1 MRERVAEEGG
11 RGRAET
17 ETDRVHLSWDRKNVE
32 PSRGERLETMEA
44 EGARRAKRR
53 RTRRGGGGIEGG
65 EGEEWRENVDA
76 QDTVGFPLF
85 AGGNS
90 FATAHRFR
98 IED

>member
-1 MRERVAEEGG
+1 MFNRPEANGSKRWKRKERSDGAGG
-11 RGRAET
+11 A
-17 ETDRVHLSWDRKNVE
+17 
-32 PSRGERLETMEA
+32 A
-44 EGARRAKRR
+44 
-53 RTRRGGGGIEGG
+53 GG